1 MTSHDLIILLILI
14 VVITYCLVSKRLTE
28 TIITLPI
35 IFSALGYFVHFW
47 LQDLA
52 DAQTLNRSARLLAE
66 VTLVLVLFAD
76 ASHVRFHKLSE
87 SYQIPLRMLIL
98 GMPMTI
104 AAGTGLVY
112 LLSPEAGWAIALLT
126 AAILTPTDAALGQ
139 SVVSGINV
147 PQRLS
152 QAINVES
159 GLNDGLA
166 LPFVLV
172 GAIFA
177 GSAGIAAHGQGEQ
190 NGIAT
195 IVMLQ
200 ILLGPMTGIA
210 IGWLAARALDWAQY
224 RDWINVTSQGVLFL
238 ATAFTAFVLSETI
251 GGNGFIAAFVAGA
264 IFGNTFRHDI
274 HFITNFMEGQGQILT
289 MFAFFVFGAVLIPAG
304 IAHMSVQALIVAVA
318 FLTVIRILPIWLSLL
333 GSGLSN
339 REKLF
344 LGWFGPRGLAS
355 MLFALIIIDEF
366 EIPGEQELL
375 ACVVMTVSISII
387 LHGIS
392 ASPLSRW
399 IARI

>member
-238 ATAFTAFVLSETI
+238 ATAFTAFVLSEMI